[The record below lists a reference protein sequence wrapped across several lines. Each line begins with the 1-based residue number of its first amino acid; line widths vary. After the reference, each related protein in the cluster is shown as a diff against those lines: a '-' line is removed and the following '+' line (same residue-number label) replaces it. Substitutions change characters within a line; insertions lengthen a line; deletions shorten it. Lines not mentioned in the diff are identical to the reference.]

1 MRSAR
6 AEEARRGRLS
16 SPGYS
21 PASAVSMS
29 PANERTAPTKCH
41 RVVTTLTRRSGNL
54 THMEHL
60 WTEIDEAVLQCLA
73 HGVAGPAE
81 IGEQLGMSEA
91 AAASILAMLAAE
103 GKVRICGARLS

>member
-1 MRSAR
+1 
-6 AEEARRGRLS
+6 
-16 SPGYS
+16 
-21 PASAVSMS
+21 MS

>member
-1 MRSAR
+1 
-6 AEEARRGRLS
+6 
-16 SPGYS
+16 
-21 PASAVSMS
+21 
-29 PANERTAPTKCH
+29 
-41 RVVTTLTRRSGNL
+41 
-54 THMEHL
+54 MEHL

-103 GKVRICGARLS
+103 GKVRICGARLSSPRASASTKASTYTELHVGKLFPTAETGYPACGVPVCLRSESASE